1 MTWNMRI
8 PQRRSQKFQ
17 IREENDY
24 LITPDK
30 LARLKRE
37 LEDLEKNQRPKIVED
52 LVFAREQG
60 DLSENAEYQDA
71 KAKLGRIDSRIFSLK
86 ERIKN
91 AQVIEYGS
99 DSSGK
104 VRIGSTVTV
113 MSNDKTRTYQIVGT
127 QESDPSRGMI
137 SYRSP
142 LGEALL
148 GHAVGETVVLNRDG
162 QSLAYRITEVA

>member
-1 MTWNMRI
+1 MQI
-8 PQRRSQKFQ
+8 PQRRSQALQ
-17 IREENDY
+17 IREERDN
-24 LITPDK
+24 LMTAEK
-30 LARLKRE
+30 LARLKRD

-52 LVFAREQG
+52 LVYAREQG

-71 KAKLGRIDSRIFSLK
+71 KAKLARLDGRVFNLK

-91 AQVIEYGS
+91 AQVIEHGT

-113 MSNDKTRTYQIVGT
+113 VSDGKEKTYQIVGT
-127 QESDPSRGMI
+127 QESDPFRGMI
-137 SYRSP
+137 SHRSP

-148 GHAVGETVVLNRDG
+148 GHAAGERVVLERDG
-162 QSLAYRITEVA
+162 VSKEYRIIDIT

>member
-1 MTWNMRI
+1 
-8 PQRRSQKFQ
+8 
-17 IREENDY
+17 
-24 LITPDK
+24 
-30 LARLKRE
+30 
-37 LEDLEKNQRPKIVED
+37 
-52 LVFAREQG
+52 
-60 DLSENAEYQDA
+60 LSENAEYQDA

-148 GHAVGETVVLNRDG
+148 GHAVGETVILNRDG